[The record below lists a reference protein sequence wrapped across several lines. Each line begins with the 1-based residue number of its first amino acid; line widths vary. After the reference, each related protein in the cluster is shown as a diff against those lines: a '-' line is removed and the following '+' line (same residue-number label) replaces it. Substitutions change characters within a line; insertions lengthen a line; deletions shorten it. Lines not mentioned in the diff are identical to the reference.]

1 MTHRIVNVEE
11 TTMKRRLVL
20 LALCAAVG
28 ALPFT
33 QVASQEPL
41 PAAMSGRWIGM
52 GGQGA
57 KAGGKMPIDFA
68 WSVKVTKQNPDG
80 SIEGTITY
88 GGPQCSAKD
97 APMTG
102 KFDGT
107 ELRMT
112 VQLEPKVQ
120 CGVQNFRM
128 QKAGGKHLFEGK
140 GQNRTGYLDP
150 S

>member
-1 MTHRIVNVEE
+1 MR
-11 TTMKRRLVL
+11 RRLLL

-28 ALPFT
+28 VLPFI
-33 QVASQEPL
+33 QAAAQEPL

-57 KAGGKMPIDFA
+57 KAGGMMPIDFA
-68 WSVKVTKQNPDG
+68 WSVKITKQNPDG
-80 SIEGTITY
+80 TIEGTLSY
-88 GGPQCSAKD
+88 AGPQCSAKD

-102 KFDGT
+102 KYVGKQ
-107 ELRMT
+107 LQMT
-112 VQLEPKVQ
+112 VQLEPKAQ
-120 CGVQNFRM
+120 CGVVNFRM